1 MIVVYKNNKL
11 KFKNKIFKCSLG
23 INGLS
28 EHKKEGD
35 GCTPTGDFSL
45 GKIYYR
51 NDRIKNLK
59 SKKKLI
65 SIKKDMF
72 WSDDPKCNNYNKL
85 SYKKIGSFEKLY
97 RKDNIYNIFI
107 VINFNINP
115 IVKGRGSAIFL
126 HLKKKNY
133 LPTKGCVA
141 LREEDLI
148 EIVEKITPKERIKII
163 SEAYISA

>member
-28 EHKKEGD
+28 AQKKEGD

-45 GKIYYR
+45 GKIYFR

-65 SIKKDMF
+65 PIRKGML

-97 RKDNIYNIFI
+97 RKDNIYNIFV

-115 IVKGRGSAIFL
+115 VIKGRGSAIFL

-133 LPTKGCVA
+133 LPTKGCIA
-141 LREEDLI
+141 LKEENLI
-148 EIVEKITPKERIKII
+148 ELVEKITPTERIKII